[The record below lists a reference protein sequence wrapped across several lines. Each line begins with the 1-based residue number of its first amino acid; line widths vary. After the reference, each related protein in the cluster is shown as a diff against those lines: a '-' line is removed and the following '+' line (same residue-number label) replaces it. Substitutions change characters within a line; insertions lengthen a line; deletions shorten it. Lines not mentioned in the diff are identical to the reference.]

1 MIDFYIKFK
10 IMSNKII
17 FIFLSFFIICCSS
30 GNREKNY
37 NTIDSYTISGDKNN
51 GGLILPGGFEGLVV
65 TEGVGP
71 SRHLA
76 VNKNGDIYVKL
87 RTATGRNGNVALRD
101 TDMDGKADIIERF
114 GDYPN
119 DGKFGTEMKINEG
132 YLYYSSE
139 LVIYRQKLDEN
150 KLIPD
155 GKPEVVIVDPYPI
168 RWHNAKSLAFDEDDN
183 IYVTFSAPTNACED
197 WDTKPNSYST
207 KDVKGEFPCEQLD
220 ILGGIWKFNKNELGQ
235 TIEDGERYATGI
247 RSVVGLTWNKKLN
260 SLFGVNHGRD
270 FLHNHAPQFYSEWE
284 NTVLPAEEFMMIKQ
298 GDDYG
303 WPYTYYD
310 HFKMKRMVAPEYG
323 GDNKKFTDEYSEPI
337 MGLPAHWAPNDLL
350 FYTGNQ
356 FPERYKN
363 GAFIAFHGS
372 TNRVPYPQAGYV
384 VGFIPFEGSDPSGP
398 LEIFADGFSGR
409 EVLIDMEDAKYR
421 PMGLAQGPDGSLYI
435 SESKKG
441 KIWRIIFTGDKDAF
455 GNEELDNMIRREERS
470 YTKLPDEINDRI
482 E

>member
-1 MIDFYIKFK
+1 MRLKQFFLVFFFVFFQ
-10 IMSNKII
+10 SCSTNENKRTENNEETYD
-17 FIFLSFFIICCSS
+17 L
-30 GNREKNY
+30 K
-37 NTIDSYTISGDKNN
+37 GDQNN
-51 GGLILPGGFEGLVV
+51 GGIFLPGGFEALVV

-71 SRHLA
+71 SRHIA

-101 TDMDGKADIIERF
+101 TNKDGKADIIERF

-119 DGKFGTEMKINEG
+119 DGKFGTEMKINDG

-139 LVIYRQKLDEN
+139 LVIYRQKLDLD

-155 GKPEVVIVDPYPI
+155 GKPEIIVVDPYPI
-168 RWHNAKSLAFDEDDN
+168 RWHNAKSLAFDNEDN
-183 IYVTFSAPTNACED
+183 IYITFSAPTNACED
-197 WDTKPNSYST
+197 WDTKPNTYST
-207 KDVKGEFPCEQLD
+207 KDVKGQFPCEQLD
-220 ILGGIWKFNKNELGQ
+220 LLGGIWKFNKNTLGQ
-235 TIEDGERYATGI
+235 TLADGERYATGI
-247 RSVVGLTWNKKLN
+247 RSVVGLTWNNEIN

-284 NTVLPAEEFMMIKQ
+284 NTVLPAEEFMLIRE

-310 HFKMKRMVAPEYG
+310 HFKNKRMIAPEYG
-323 GDNKKFTDEYSEPI
+323 GDNNKSTDEYTDPI

-356 FPERYKN
+356 FPDRYKN

-384 VGFIPFEGSDPSGP
+384 VGFIPFKNGIPSGS
-398 LEIFADGFSGR
+398 LEIFADGFAGR
-409 EVLIDMEDAKYR
+409 EVLVDMEDAKYR

-441 KIWRIIFTGDKDAF
+441 KIWRVIFSGDKNNF
-455 GNEELDNMIRREERS
+455 GEKEISKMIKREDRS
-470 YTKLPDEINDRI
+470 YTKLPDVVKDKI